1 MHRLALSTAAGFVLS
16 TTALADEG
24 MWLPEQIPDVA
35 AELKDMGLALDPA
48 VLADPQ
54 GPVLGAVVMFGGCS
68 GAFVSP
74 TGLIATNHHCVMRF
88 LQQNSTGEQDLTRD
102 GFTAMTQADEL
113 PAGAGAYVWILEADR
128 DVTAEVLSG
137 IRKSTQDIDRKDIVD
152 GNRHRLI
159 TACEGDRKDR
169 MCRVSAFDSGAHY
182 RMQTYTQIQD
192 LRLAYAPGGRVGDF
206 GGDTDNWMWPRH
218 AGDFALLRAWVAP
231 DGSSVAPADDNVP
244 YRPQHWLRVNADGIQ
259 EGDFVMVAGYP
270 GRTSRTSTAT
280 TLAFAQDTTYP
291 FRIAVQDD
299 ILAILH
305 EESAQSDDAR
315 ARLARPIA
323 TLENGS
329 KLSRGMLDNFGRK
342 DVLGQRKTQEE
353 ALRAWVST
361 DRKRAKVV
369 LPALAELA
377 RIEAVKQ
384 GTWESETLVS
394 WLVRGSDLLDV
405 AMRGWRMASE
415 ARKPDAERDGGY
427 HERDLERHQLHMVSV
442 DQSLWLPVE
451 KALLFYT
458 LRKVLELEGAV
469 AVPEV
474 DAWVASHGSIDAAVE
489 ALMAA
494 ATADGGLASLDGREA
509 LLKADHQTL
518 MTSTDPWIQLAIA
531 VDTWQARIRARNEAF
546 SGTVGRLAP
555 LRLAALRDSGL
566 GPRYYDANRTL
577 RITTGHVAGYSPQD
591 GLVAMPFTRAQG
603 ALAKVGPA
611 PFDAPVDVVAAL
623 PTAAQSR
630 WADPKLNDLPV
641 DFLTTLDT
649 TGGNSGSATLNAEG
663 ELIGLIFDGVWEAM
677 SADWAFDPA
686 LTRSIH
692 VDVRYLLWMLESVDG
707 APHLVKE
714 LLAAPPPPP
723 LTAPASQAGEADA
736 P

>member
-1 MHRLALSTAAGFVLS
+1 MHRLLLSIAASSALSTA
-16 TTALADEG
+16 ALADEG

-35 AELKDMGLALDPA
+35 AELRDMGLAVDPT

-74 TGLIATNHHCVMRF
+74 EGLIATNHHCVMRF
-88 LQQNSTGEQDLTRD
+88 LQQNSTGEQDLTRE
-102 GFTAMTQADEL
+102 GFTAMSRDQEL

-128 DVTAEVLSG
+128 DVTADVLAG
-137 IRKSTQDIDRKDIVD
+137 IGKSTQDTDRKGIIDK
-152 GNRHRLI
+152 NKHRLV
-159 TACEGDRKDR
+159 TACEDDRKDR

-244 YRPQHWLRVNADGIQ
+244 HRPQHWLRVNADGIH

-270 GRTSRTSTAT
+270 GRTSRTSTASA
-280 TLAFAQDTTYP
+280 LKFAQDTSYP
-291 FRIAVQDD
+291 FRIGLQDE
-299 ILAILH
+299 ILAILR
-305 EESAQSDDAR
+305 EESAKSDDAR

-342 DVLGQRKTQEE
+342 DVHGQRLAQED
-353 ALRAWVST
+353 ALRAWVAK

-369 LPALAELA
+369 LPALAELS

-384 GTWESETLVS
+384 STWESETLVS
-394 WLVRGSDLLDV
+394 WLMRGSDLLDV
-405 AMRGWRMASE
+405 AMRAWRLASE
-415 ARKPDAERDGGY
+415 AQKPDAERDAGY
-427 HERDLERHQLHMVSV
+427 HERDLERHQHHMEQVA
-442 DQSLWLPVE
+442 QALWLPAE

-458 LRKVLELEGAV
+458 LRRVLELEGAA

-474 DAWVASHGSIDAAVE
+474 DAWVASHGSIEASVK
-489 ALMAA
+489 ALMTA
-494 ATADGGLASLDGREA
+494 ATAEGGLASLDGRLA
-509 LLKADHQTL
+509 LLKADQRAL
-518 MTSTDPWIQLAIA
+518 KASTDPWVQLAIA
-531 VDTWQARIRARNEAF
+531 VDTWQARIRSRNEGD

-555 LRLAALRDSGL
+555 LRLVALRESGL

-577 RITTGHVAGYSPQD
+577 RITAGHIAGYSPQD
-591 GLVAMPFTRAQG
+591 GLVATPFTRAAG

-611 PFDAPVDVVAAL
+611 PFDAPEDVVAAL
-623 PTAAQSR
+623 PTAAESR
-630 WADPKLNDLPV
+630 WADAGMNDLPV

-649 TGGNSGSATLNAEG
+649 TGGNSGSATLNAKG
-663 ELIGLIFDGVWEAM
+663 EFIGLIFDGVWEAM
-677 SADWAFDPA
+677 SADWAFDPER
-686 LTRSIH
+686 TRSIH

-707 APHLVKE
+707 APHLVEE
-714 LLAAPPPPP
+714 LLGAPPPPP
-723 LTAPASQAGEADA
+723 RTSPTSQAGEADA